1 MFGVNKVMIIGH
13 LGRDPDKMQ
22 TSSGQTITKFN
33 VATSDQWKDK
43 NGDMQERTEWHRVV
57 VWSRLAEICAQYLSK
72 GRMVYVE
79 GRLQTRSWEDN
90 QGVKKYSTDIVA
102 SNVIFLNS
110 SDRSQVTTQTS
121 DKTSSDNK
129 SGATDSEP
137 NFAPEYTEDIP
148 F

>member
-1 MFGVNKVMIIGH
+1 MYGVNKVIIIGR
-13 LGRDPDKMQ
+13 LGRDPERMQ
-22 TSSGQTITKFN
+22 TSSGQTITKFS

-43 NGDMQERTEWHRVV
+43 NGETQERTEWHRVV
-57 VWSRLAEICAQYLSK
+57 VWSKLAEICAQYLSK

-102 SNVIFLNS
+102 GNVIFLNS
-110 SDRSQVTTQTS
+110 PEKTTSTNF
-121 DKTSSDNK
+121 DNTP
-129 SGATDSEP
+129 SAEP
-137 NFAPEYTEDIP
+137 AFNPNNEKEEEIP